1 MEKPYN
7 KTLEKHTSSD
17 YTKPLR
23 KPTNYYFFVSKVI
36 EIYFLFKNFLRMA
49 VKIIIIKKQQQKKG
63 EVKGVNL
70 QLTGKLME

>member
-23 KPTNYYFFVSKVI
+23 KPTNYYSFVSKVI
-36 EIYFLFKNFLRMA
+36 EMYFLFKNFLRTA
-49 VKIIIIKKQQQKKG
+49 VKIIIIKKKQKKG

>member
-23 KPTNYYFFVSKVI
+23 KSTNYYFFVSKVI
-36 EIYFLFKNFLRMA
+36 EMYFLFKNFLRTA
-49 VKIIIIKKQQQKKG
+49 VKIIIIKKTNKKG